1 MAAEPI
7 EMFRRQWTTY
17 RRVVDN
23 DLMEHRGLTAALA
36 AAIDGWL
43 AERDPAAPSPHLVD
57 LGSGDLGLLPPLLR
71 RLPLASFTALDL
83 NGAVLPLAAEALGPV
98 PYPCRFAEGDLLGW
112 AEADGPPVDV
122 VISGFAVHHLQEAEK
137 ERFLRGCRRRLA
149 PGGLLLWADVFRPA
163 GESREAYVAR
173 YCERVHGWTPL
184 EPDRQE
190 EVIAHLSQWDYPA
203 DRATIEQVAAAA
215 GWHWRWLWQGLHD
228 AEALAA
234 LTPTLAQ
241 ERVEGG

>member
-17 RRVVDN
+17 RRVVDH

-43 AERDPAAPSPHLVD
+43 AERDPAAAPPHLV
-57 LGSGDLGLLPPLLR
+57 DLGLLPPLLR

-98 PYPCRFAEGDLLGW
+98 PYPCRFVEGDLLGW
-112 AEADGPPVDV
+112 AEADGPAVDV
-122 VISGFAVHHLQEAEK
+122 VISGFAVHHLHEPEK
-137 ERFLRGCRRRLA
+137 ERFLQGCRRHLA
-149 PGGLLLWADVFRPA
+149 PGGLLLWADVFRAA

-184 EPDRQE
+184 EADRLE
-190 EVIAHLSQWDYPA
+190 EVIAHLSAWDHPA
-203 DRATIEQVAAAA
+203 EREAIEQVAAAA
-215 GWHWRWLWQGLHD
+215 GWRWRWLWQGSHD
-228 AEALAA
+228 AEALAG
-234 LTPTLAQ
+234 LTPGAAGC
-241 ERVEGG
+241 RNA